1 MSTAS
6 AHQAQGSAEYMAL
19 DHLALDM
26 VLPWHEHAEQQK
38 KFKGVI
44 KKVIAPFMVFLL
56 VMPLLPD
63 FSEEQKV
70 IQKIVTK
77 VILDPPKIEPLP
89 IPVPVQPAKPVQQKL
104 KKAKPKA
111 ASKTGTKEG
120 QTNLATLSQQL
131 NAMRNSVNLSKLQKK
146 NVFVSNSGNV
156 KQSSRAL
163 LGKKNATTSS
173 GGLKASDIT
182 VNAKGAAMMDH
193 QSTTINSP
201 TMAVSLPSKT
211 QFYDPKKQTRS
222 GQSIRRT
229 VERAKGSLFAIYNK
243 ALRHN
248 PNLAGRFVF
257 SFKVAASGKISH
269 VKLITSDLDDK
280 KLERAL
286 LNKIKAIRFEK
297 EDVGSGSFEYTFD
310 FLPS

>member
-1 MSTAS
+1 MNATNLDFPADN
-6 AHQAQGSAEYMAL
+6 GPL

-26 VLPWHEHAEQQK
+26 VLPWHEHAEQQE
-38 KFKGVI
+38 KFKRLI
-44 KKVIAPFMVFLL
+44 KKVIAPFMAFLL
-56 VMPLLPD
+56 IMPLLPD
-63 FSEEQKV
+63 FTAEQEAIKKV
-70 IQKIVTK
+70 VTK
-77 VILDPPKIEPLP
+77 VILDPPKIEP
-89 IPVPVQPAKPVQQKL
+89 IPEPVDTAKPQQQKL
-104 KKAKPKA
+104 AKAKPLA
-111 ASKTGTKEG
+111 PSKVGTKDG
-120 QTNLATLSQQL
+120 QTNLASLSQQL

-146 NVFVSNSGNV
+146 NVFVSNSGSV

-173 GGLKASDIT
+173 GGLKSSDVT
-182 VNAKGAAMMDH
+182 VNARGVAMMEH
-193 QSTTINSP
+193 QSTTIDNP
-201 TMAVSLPSKT
+201 VAAINLPSKT

-229 VERAKGSLFAIYNK
+229 VERAKGSLFALYNK
-243 ALRHN
+243 ALRLN

-257 SFKVAASGKISH
+257 SFQVAGSGKISQ

-286 LNKIKAIRFEK
+286 LEKIRAIEFEK
-297 EDVGSGSFEYTFD
+297 EDVDSGSFEYTFD

>member
-1 MSTAS
+1 MNATNLDFPTDN
-6 AHQAQGSAEYMAL
+6 GSL

-26 VLPWHEHAEQQK
+26 VLPWHEHAEQQE
-38 KFKGVI
+38 KFKGLI
-44 KKVIAPFMVFLL
+44 KKVIAPFMAFLL
-56 VMPLLPD
+56 IMPFLPD
-63 FSEEQKV
+63 FTAEQEVIKKV
-70 IQKIVTK
+70 VTK
-77 VILDPPKIEPLP
+77 VILDPPKIEP
-89 IPVPVQPAKPVQQKL
+89 IPEPVDTAKPQPQRLAKAKPV
-104 KKAKPKA
+104 AP
-111 ASKTGTKEG
+111 SKVGTKDG
-120 QTNLATLSQQL
+120 QTNLASLSQQL

-146 NVFVSNSGNV
+146 NVFVSNSGSV

-173 GGLKASDIT
+173 GGLKSSDVT
-182 VNAKGAAMMDH
+182 VNARGVAMMEH
-193 QSTTINSP
+193 QSTTIDNP
-201 TMAVSLPSKT
+201 VAAINLPSKT

-229 VERAKGSLFAIYNK
+229 VERAKGSLFALYNK
-243 ALRHN
+243 ALRIN

-257 SFKVAASGKISH
+257 SFQVAASGKISQ

-286 LNKIKAIRFEK
+286 LEKIRAIEFEK
-297 EDVGSGSFEYTFD
+297 EDVDSGSFEYTFD